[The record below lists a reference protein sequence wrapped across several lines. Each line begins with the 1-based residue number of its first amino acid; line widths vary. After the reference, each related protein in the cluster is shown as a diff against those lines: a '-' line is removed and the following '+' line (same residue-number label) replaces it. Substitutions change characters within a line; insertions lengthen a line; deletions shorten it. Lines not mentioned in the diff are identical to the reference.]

1 MGNKM
6 KKMNI
11 KKMLPLLL
19 AILFLAQCTPGEDGI
34 PEQQET
40 PDPYSVEG
48 FTQMDSL
55 LLSDVSMPKILNM
68 EYFDSTTVK
77 VFKTIA
83 DRTDGQLYF
92 APNAMKVIE
101 TIVEIIENQGSDNS
115 DICFLVDKTGSM
127 SDDNQMIN
135 ESMDTIINTLAKYS
149 NTNVALAFYG
159 DKNVDGRNWFESVD
173 FTTDYEKIRS
183 AWKKYK
189 PSGGGDGPESVTDGA
204 YKVIEELSWSSN
216 TKRIIL
222 ILGDAPPLEA
232 PLANHSVDDI
242 INQANS
248 KGIVSNYYPV
258 VVGFAWGETGPRK
271 ANLIAGLYPNPVMN
285 YTNLVLTV
293 DGLHSVEVFSVGGEL
308 IEKLDIDTQ
317 KHQFNTEE
325 YSPGMYIIRVSKTN
339 GSEIDIIRFI
349 KE

>member
-1 MGNKM
+1 MGNKN
-6 KKMNI
+6 MNM

-19 AILFLAQCTPGEDGI
+19 AIILLVQCTPGEDGM

-40 PDPYSVEG
+40 PDPYSVDG

-55 LLSDVSMPKILNM
+55 LLSDVSMPEILNM

-83 DRTDGQLYF
+83 DGTDGQLYF

-101 TIVEIIENQGSDNS
+101 TIVEILENHGSDNS

-127 SDDNQMIN
+127 MDDNQMIN
-135 ESMDTIINTLAKYS
+135 QSMDTIISTLEKYS

-183 AWKKYK
+183 AWKKHR

-204 YKVIEELSWSSN
+204 YKVIDELSWSSDS
-216 TKRIIL
+216 KRIIL
-222 ILGDAPPLEA
+222 VLGDAPPLEA

-242 INQANS
+242 VKQAKS
-248 KGIVSNYYPV
+248 KGIESNYYPV
-258 VVGFAWGETGPRK
+258 VVGFAWVETGPRK
-271 ANLIAGLYPNPVMN
+271 ANLIAGLYPNPVVN
-285 YTNLVLTV
+285 YTNLVLTNNEPY
-293 DGLHSVEVFSVGGEL
+293 SVEVFSMGGEL
-308 IEKLDIDTQ
+308 IEKFETNNQ
-317 KHQFNTEE
+317 KHQFNTTE
-325 YSPGMYIIRVSKTN
+325 YTPGIYLIRVSKTN
-339 GSEIDIIRFI
+339 GSESDVIRFI

>member
-1 MGNKM
+1 
-6 KKMNI
+6 MNI
-11 KKMLPLLL
+11 RNFLPLI
-19 AILFLAQCTPGEDGI
+19 ILITLFSSCTPGEGGV

-40 PDPYSVEG
+40 PDPYSYEG

-55 LLSDVSMPKILNM
+55 LLSDVSVPEILNM
-68 EYFDSTTVK
+68 EYFDSATVQ

-83 DRTDGQLYF
+83 DDTGGELYF
-92 APNAMKVIE
+92 APNATKVIE
-101 TIVEIIENQGSDNS
+101 TIVEILKNQGSDNS

-135 ESMDTIINTLAKYS
+135 QSMDTIINTLEKYS
-149 NTNVALAFYG
+149 NVNVALAFYG
-159 DKNVDGRNWFESVD
+159 DKNVDGRNWFESYD

-204 YKVIEELSWSSN
+204 YKVIDELSWSSN

-222 ILGDAPPLEA
+222 ILGDAPPLES
-232 PLANHSVDDI
+232 PLATHSIEDIVEQAKSKDI
-242 INQANS
+242 I
-248 KGIVSNYYPV
+248 SNYYPV
-258 VVGFAWGETGPRK
+258 VVGFSWGESGPRK

-285 YTNLVLTV
+285 YTNLLLT
-293 DGLHSVEVFSVGGEL
+293 DNQTYAVELFSMSGEL
-308 IEKLDIDTQ
+308 KEKLEVNSQ
-317 KHQFNTEE
+317 KYQFNVENYE
-325 YSPGMYIIRVSKTN
+325 PGVYLIRVSKTN
-339 GSEIDIIRFI
+339 GSESDVIRFV